1 MTEMEKKRNRLLAP
15 TVIRALKTRNMEGYF
30 AETKEEAKE
39 QALSLIPEGSRV
51 GWGGAW
57 SAKEIGLF
65 DALREGNYETLDR
78 DVETTPEGKDRIQH
92 EILHSCDYFISGTN
106 AISEDGVLVNVDGN
120 ANRVAA
126 LCCGPDHVIFI
137 VGMNKV
143 VKTEEDAYRRARNIA
158 APINAQRFGLDTP
171 CAKLGKCMNCLHE
184 QCICCQILTTRY
196 SKHPGRYK
204 VILVNEN
211 LGF

>member
-15 TVIRALKTRNMEGYF
+15 TMISALKSRNMEGYF
-30 AETKEEAKE
+30 AETKEEATE
-39 QALSLIPEGSRV
+39 LALSLIPEGSSV
-51 GWGGAW
+51 GWGGAL
-57 SAKEIGLF
+57 SATEIGLL
-65 DALREGNYETLDR
+65 DAVREGNYKALDR
-78 DVETTPEGKDRIQH
+78 DTETTAEGKNRIAH
-92 EILHSCDYFISGTN
+92 EILYSCDYFISGTN
-106 AISEDGVLVNVDGN
+106 AISEDGVLVNIDGN

-126 LCCGPDHVIFI
+126 LCSGPDHVIFI

-143 VKTEEDAYRRARNIA
+143 VKTEEDAYSRAKNIA

-196 SKHPGRYK
+196 SRHPGRYH

>member
-1 MTEMEKKRNRLLAP
+1 MELL
-15 TVIRALKTRNMEGYF
+15 RCGDYNF
-30 AETKEEAKE
+30 
-39 QALSLIPEGSRV
+39 
-51 GWGGAW
+51 
-57 SAKEIGLF
+57 
-65 DALREGNYETLDR
+65 LDR
-78 DVETTPEGKDRIQH
+78 YKEGLTGEEREKIYRDAFFA
-92 EILHSCDYFISGTN
+92 DTYFMSSN
-106 AISEDGVLVNVDGN
+106 AIIKSGVLYNVDGN

-126 LCCGPDHVIFI
+126 LCSGPDHVIFI
-137 VGMNKV
+137 VGMNKA
-143 VKTEEDAYRRARNIA
+143 VKTEEDAYSRAKNIA

-196 SKHPGRYK
+196 SRHPGRYH